1 MVKKMIERPRAVKFG
16 GNELTVLGRQL
27 EVGNQAP
34 EFTVEASDF
43 SSVSLADST
52 GKVRLISVVPSLDTS
67 VCDAQTRRFNQEA
80 GNFGGG
86 VVFLTIS
93 AEHPLNQKR
102 WCNFAEVDRVQV
114 LSDHMDMNFGNAYGT
129 HIKERRLEQRSIF
142 VVDKNDMIRYVEY
155 VRETGQLPDIDK
167 ALEAA
172 REAAGS

>member
-1 MVKKMIERPRAVKFG
+1 MIERPGAVEFG
-16 GNELTVLGRQL
+16 GKELTVLGRQL
-27 EVGNQAP
+27 EIGDQAP
-34 EFTVEASDF
+34 EFLVEASDF
-43 SSVSLADST
+43 SAVSLADSA

-80 GNFGGG
+80 GNFGDD
-86 VVFLTIS
+86 VVILTIS
-93 AEHPLNQKR
+93 AEHPINQKR
-102 WCNFAEVDRVQV
+102 WCSFAEVDQVQV

-142 VVDKNDMIRYVEY
+142 VVDNNDLIRYVEY
-155 VRETGQLPDIDK
+155 VRETGQLPDFEK